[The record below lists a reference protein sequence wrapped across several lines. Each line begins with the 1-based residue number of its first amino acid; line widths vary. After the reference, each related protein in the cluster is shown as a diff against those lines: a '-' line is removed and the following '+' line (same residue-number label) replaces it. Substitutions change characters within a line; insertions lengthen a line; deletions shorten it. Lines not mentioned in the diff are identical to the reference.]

1 MNFEVLFTAQ
11 QKLTTGDSFLCPVNI
26 ETHLVFYIQNSQ
38 LKILLMYFIAMIVAL
53 STSSTPAI

>member
-1 MNFEVLFTAQ
+1 MNFEVLFTTQ
-11 QKLTTGDSFLCPVNI
+11 QNSITGDSFLSPFNI

-38 LKILLMYFIAMIVAL
+38 LKIPLIYFIAMIVAL